1 MTRVLGVDGCAGGWV
16 GVVLDDLTLH
26 LGATLGSLVAAA
38 EEAGPLACIGVDIPI
53 GLPRAGRRQADVL
66 ARQALGPRRSTVFD
80 TAVRAAYLA
89 PTHAEA
95 DALHRAAT
103 GSGLSVQAYRL
114 GPKVLDVD
122 AFVRLGSHV
131 VLEVHPELS
140 FARMAG
146 EPLLAGKKTW
156 AGAQR
161 RRALLA
167 AEGLDVDRLDDVLGA
182 GRQAGPDDVLDA
194 VAVAWTAR
202 RYVAGVATALP
213 AEPELLDGLPAAIW
227 T

>member
-1 MTRVLGVDGCAGGWV
+1 VTRVLGVDGCPTGWI
-16 GVVLDDLTLH
+16 GVVLDDLSLH
-26 LGATLGSLVAAA
+26 FGATLASLVTAA
-38 EEAGPLACIGVDIPI
+38 EAGGPLACVGVDIPI
-53 GLPRAGRRQADVL
+53 GLPASGRRQADVL
-66 ARQALGPRRSTVFD
+66 ARAALGPRRSTVFD

-122 AFVRLGSHV
+122 GFVRLGSHV
-131 VLEVHPELS
+131 VIEVHPELC

-156 AGAQR
+156 AGAQQR
-161 RRALLA
+161 RDLLA
-167 AEGLDVDRLDDVLGA
+167 AQGLPVDRLEDVAGA
-182 GRQAGPDDVLDA
+182 GLRAAVDDVLDA

-202 RYVAGVATALP
+202 RHMAGLATSLP
-213 AEPELLDGLPAAIW
+213 AEPEPLDGLPVAVW